1 MATLKTT
8 LTETLTLNGKNY
20 GNTISADITGVN
32 NVYQTIITITSAA
45 TVFALQF
52 TAGNA
57 QLGTI
62 KDGDLK
68 YLRITNLDSTNYVD
82 ITLDDGSGE
91 YSQRIKAGESFV
103 ITDDQVNTG
112 TGFATLNLIKAQANT
127 ADVDVEIFIATA

>member
-20 GNTISADITGVN
+20 GNTISDEIVGIN
-32 NVYQTIITITSAA
+32 NVYQTIITITSAT
-45 TVFALQF
+45 TVFVLQF

-82 ITLDDGSGE
+82 IALDNGGD
-91 YSQRIKAGESFV
+91 YYQRIKAGESFV
-103 ITDDQVNTG
+103 LTDDQVNTG
-112 TGFATLNLIKAQANT
+112 TGFATLNLIKAQANA
-127 ADVDVEIFIATA
+127 ADVNVEIFIATA